1 MSLMTSGATH
11 KDAPSA
17 TTGLAHTMGF
27 NECEQIADMM
37 EIVENQS
44 LSEHICFV
52 STWRFLCIVI
62 ASFEMMD
69 IVSNKF
75 RKIHAD
81 QGDGLSELGY
91 LGVLGLEGHT
101 VEP

>member
-27 NECEQIADMM
+27 NECEQIAHMM

-44 LSEHICFV
+44 LSEHICSV

-81 QGDGLSELGY
+81 QGDGLSELRC
-91 LGVLGLEGHT
+91 LGVLGLEVHT

>member
-17 TTGLAHTMGF
+17 ITGLAHTMGF

-75 RKIHAD
+75 RKVHAD
-81 QGDGLSELGY
+81 QGDGLSDLGC
-91 LGVLGLEGHT
+91 LGGLGLEVHT

>member
-1 MSLMTSGATH
+1 MNPMPSGETN
-11 KDAPSA
+11 KDAPSVI
-17 TTGLAHTMGF
+17 TGLAPTMGF

-44 LSEHICFV
+44 LSEHICFA
-52 STWRFLCIVI
+52 STWSIVI
-62 ASFEMMD
+62 ASFEMMNR
-69 IVSNKF
+69 VFNKF

-81 QGDGLSELGY
+81 QGDGLSELGC
-91 LGVLGLEGHT
+91 LGCLGLEVHT